1 MDSIEILE
9 DDLLINTFDYIN
21 QDDFSNNV
29 RENKGFGLRGNI
41 VLTSLFI
48 GTSVLAQSNDFN
60 NYKVFDNA
68 TKESIECSQKI
79 GNEISNYVDRINFL
93 NKNFNSKYSII
104 ENILSFK
111 SLNNNWDGFNSIPL
125 EIKSASNAIKLLDLI
140 GDDSASSVKDF
151 YPNPN
156 GTITFE
162 WYNEQDETVFLEIGN
177 STFSYYVE
185 YNSIETKY
193 FNKQIINEEN
203 SKLLST
209 FIKAI

>member
-1 MDSIEILE
+1 MDNIEILE
-9 DDLLINTFDYIN
+9 NVLVDYDYTNLYDL
-21 QDDFSNNV
+21 SNNT
-29 RENKGFGLRGNI
+29 RENRGIGLRGNI
-41 VLTSLFI
+41 VLTSLLI
-48 GTSVLAQSNDFN
+48 GSSVLAQANDFK
-60 NYKVFDNA
+60 NYQVFDNT
-68 TKESIECSQKI
+68 TKESIECSQEI
-79 GNEISNYVDRINFL
+79 GNEISNYVNRINYL
-93 NKNFNSKYSII
+93 NKNYNSKYSII

-140 GDDSASSVKDF
+140 GDDSSSSVKDF

-162 WYNEQDETVFLEIGN
+162 WYNDQNETVFLEVGN

-193 FNKQIINEEN
+193 FNNQVINEEN
-203 SKLLST
+203 SKLLSK